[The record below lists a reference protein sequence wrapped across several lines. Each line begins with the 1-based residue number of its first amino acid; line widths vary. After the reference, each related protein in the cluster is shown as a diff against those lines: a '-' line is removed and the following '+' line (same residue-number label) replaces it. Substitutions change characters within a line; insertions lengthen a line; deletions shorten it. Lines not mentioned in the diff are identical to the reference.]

1 MKKLIN
7 LLMAL
12 MLLLTCVLTACM
24 GNETDMPSDEPATS
38 NQSSKAEENS
48 DPDVSN
54 VVVANP
60 EDITGTLWEGETKVY
75 NDNRVIVYDNQ
86 ANYDF
91 FKNRRV
97 RVYIPFVV
105 KSVENGIATVEFL
118 NAAKTKQD
126 IKYSDVVYGEENIIS
141 GFTIKDESLGDIKVE
156 DGFWLEGETYIELY
170 KKDETA
176 PLVNESDWVASGYIR
191 FDCEYDYYADYKCD
205 IIYPNGKTVQ
215 KTVVIDETENVISTV
230 TLARHYF
237 EGTKPSFTGGKVSPN
252 GTAYDIYEFYGIGD
266 KYGTGYATFGISVKS
281 FGNGVAEI
289 WHNEEWINV
298 NYNEPVFDYVSPD
311 EKYSTGTIDI
321 SGTICEITHKKAEYD
336 GEYLSTYENY
346 IIYYNPNNS
355 LEALST
361 ITLTLSEDGGVQR
374 LEIDTYFEWTSDGD
388 TVTITYPNGVT
399 ETETLYRN
407 NYGDYLL
414 YEPQ

>member
-1 MKKLIN
+1 MKKTIN
-7 LLMAL
+7 LFMAL
-12 MLLLTCVLTACM
+12 MLLLSCVLTACM

-38 NQSSKAEENS
+38 SQSSKAEENS

-126 IKYSDVVYGEENIIS
+126 IKYSDVVYGEENISS

-156 DGFWLEGETYIELY
+156 DGFWLEGETFIELY
-170 KKDETA
+170 KKDETV

-191 FDCEYDYYADYKCD
+191 FDCEYDYYADYKC
-205 IIYPNGKTVQ
+205 IITYPNGKTAE
-215 KTVVIDETENVISTV
+215 KTVVLDDTENKISTIDIR
-230 TLARHYF
+230 RHHF
-237 EGTKPSFTGGKVSPN
+237 QDTKASFTGGEVRIGVN
-252 GTAYDIYEFYGIGD
+252 DVNFFGIGE
-266 KYGTGYATFGISVKS
+266 KYGTGYGKFSAGIKNIADGKIEIS
-281 FGNGVAEI
+281 GYNGVEG
-289 WHNEEWINV
+289 NV
-298 NYNEPVFDYVSPD
+298 LNYEEPVYDTVYDNGDKKGKIVINGV
-311 EKYSTGTIDI
+311 EYAIKYFAKEGVHDVEGYSIEYPNAENVIRTIDLYYTATEEEKGRVV
-321 SGTICEITHKKAEYD
+321 SGR
-336 GEYLSTYENY
+336 
-346 IIYYNPNNS
+346 IYF
-355 LEALST
+355 T
-361 ITLTLSEDGGVQR
+361 
-374 LEIDTYFEWTSDGD
+374 WTSDGNA
-388 TVTITYPNGVT
+388 ITLTFPNGYT
-399 ETETLYRN
+399 TTKNIYLNEYG
-407 NYGDYLL
+407 NYVMEDCIG
-414 YEPQ
+414 